1 MSGDTAEIR
10 TQRMM
15 AWSRAKGE
23 LDSMLCTYWNST
35 ETFKEMET
43 QIKEFVQRVESEGLH
58 E

>member
-15 AWSRAKGE
+15 ALRRAKGE
-23 LDSMLCTYWNST
+23 LDSMLCTYWAST
-35 ETFKEMET
+35 ETFKEMEK

>member
-23 LDSMLCTYWNST
+23 LDSMLCTYWNNS
-35 ETFKEMET
+35 EAFKEMEK
-43 QIKEFVQRVESEGLH
+43 QIKKFVDRVESNGLH

>member
-35 ETFKEMET
+35 EAFKEMEK
-43 QIKEFVQRVESEGLH
+43 QIKELVTQVEMQGLH